1 MNEKTVNVAE
11 AKKHFSALLGQV
23 AYGKKH
29 ILIMKRGKP
38 MARMIPVEEKEMHL
52 GNANGW
58 LENDDPFFNVINEI
72 VTDRSKHI
80 PRIVKAD
87 PVE

>member
-1 MNEKTVNVAE
+1 MNEKRVNIAE

-38 MARMIPVEEKEMHL
+38 MARLIPVEENEMHL

-58 LENDDPFFNVINEI
+58 LENDDPFFNAIDKI
-72 VTDRSKHI
+72 VTDRSKHL
-80 PRIVKAD
+80 PRIFKAE

>member
-1 MNEKTVNVAE
+1 MSEKTVNVAE

-23 AYGKKH
+23 AYGKEH

-58 LENDDPFFNVINEI
+58 LENDDPFFGVMAKI
-72 VTDRSKHI
+72 VADRSKHV
-80 PRIVKAD
+80 PRIVKAE
-87 PVE
+87 PTG